1 MTDPAQPPNIV
12 LGKNVLGKNVGGKIV
27 LGVSGGIAAYK
38 SAELVR
44 LLTER
49 GYRVQV
55 VMTAS
60 AQEFIR
66 PLTFAALTGQKVITD
81 LFSDTSGDATLQS
94 AIEHIGV
101 AQEADLLLVAPATA
115 NILAKFA
122 NGVSDDFL
130 TTMHL
135 AYQGP
140 LVVAP
145 AMNTNMWDHPAT
157 RTNLATLRGRG
168 VCVVEP
174 DSGAL
179 ACGMVGPG
187 RLADLN
193 SIVAAV
199 DEQLGRSRDLEG
211 ETVLITAGP
220 TQEPLDPVRFLSNRS
235 SGRMGFALAEEA
247 RSRGA
252 RVVIVCGPVA
262 LEPPPGCEVDHVT
275 TTDEMYNAV
284 LRRLSEAT
292 IVIMAAA
299 VADYRPAK
307 AEVSKIKKSS
317 AATSLELEPTVD
329 ILAEVAR
336 LKGER
341 LLIGFAAE
349 TDQLLEHAGQKLRKK
364 NCDLIVANPVGDSAA
379 GAGFDSEENQGVLL
393 SATGE
398 TIELP
403 RSSKRQMAERIID
416 SALQLR
422 PLLKPSRVKTR

>member
-1 MTDPAQPPNIV
+1 MTDPAQAP
-12 LGKNVLGKNVGGKIV
+12 KIV

-44 LLTER
+44 LLMDR
-49 GYRVQV
+49 GYRVQAI
-55 VMTAS
+55 MTAS
-60 AQEFIR
+60 AQEFVH
-66 PLTFAALTGQKVITD
+66 PLTFAALTGQRVITD
-81 LFSDTSGDATLQS
+81 LFAGSSGDATLQS

-115 NILAKFA
+115 NVLAKFA

-140 LVVAP
+140 IVVAP

-157 RTNLATLRGRG
+157 RANLATLRGRG
-168 VCVVEP
+168 VRVVEP

-187 RLADLN
+187 RLADLD

-199 DEQLGRSRDLEG
+199 EEQLGRSRDLEG

-220 TQEPLDPVRFLSNRS
+220 TQEPIDPVRFLSNRS

-252 RVVIVCGPVA
+252 RVIIVCGPVS
-262 LEPPPGCEVDHVT
+262 LDPPSACEVENVT

-299 VADYRPAK
+299 VSDYRPLK
-307 AEVSKIKKSS
+307 AESLKIKKAS
-317 AATSLELEPTVD
+317 ARKSLELEPTVD

-336 LKGER
+336 LKGQR

-349 TDQLLEHAGQKLRKK
+349 TDQLLEHAEKKLQTK

-379 GAGFDSEENQGVLL
+379 GAGFDSDENQGVLL

-403 RSSKRQMAERIID
+403 RSSKRRMAERIID
-416 SALQLR
+416 HALRLR
-422 PLLKPSRVKTR
+422 PLLKPSRVKTG

>member
-1 MTDPAQPPNIV
+1 MTDPAQPTKIA
-12 LGKNVLGKNVGGKIV
+12 LGKNAGAKIV

-66 PLTFAALTGQKVITD
+66 PLTLAALTGEKVITG
-81 LFSDTSGDATLQS
+81 LFADTSGDATLQS

-140 LVVAP
+140 IVVAP

-168 VCVVEP
+168 VRVVEP
-174 DSGAL
+174 DSGTL

-187 RLADLN
+187 RLADLD

-235 SGRMGFALAEEA
+235 SGRMGFALAGEA

-262 LEPPPGCEVDHVT
+262 LDPPPRCEVDHVT
-275 TTDEMYNAV
+275 TTDEMYDAV

-299 VADYRPAK
+299 VADYRPVK
-307 AEVSKIKKSS
+307 AESSKIKKAS

-379 GAGFDSEENQGVLL
+379 GTGFDSEENQGVLL

-403 RSSKRQMAERIID
+403 RSSKRQMAERIFD
-416 SALQLR
+416 HALRLR
-422 PLLKPSRVKTR
+422 PLLKPSRVKTP

>member
-1 MTDPAQPPNIV
+1 MSDPAQP
-12 LGKNVLGKNVGGKIV
+12 LKIV

-44 LLTER
+44 LLMDR
-49 GYRVQV
+49 GYRVQAI
-55 VMTAS
+55 MTAS

-66 PLTFAALTGQKVITD
+66 PLTFAALTGQRVITD
-81 LFSDTSGDATLQS
+81 LFADTSGDATLQS

-115 NILAKFA
+115 NVLAKFA

-140 LVVAP
+140 IVVAP

-157 RTNLATLRGRG
+157 RANLATLRGRG
-168 VCVVEP
+168 VRVVEP

-187 RLADLN
+187 RLADLD

-199 DEQLGRSRDLEG
+199 EEQLGRSRDLEG

-252 RVVIVCGPVA
+252 RVIIVCGPVS
-262 LEPPPGCEVDHVT
+262 LDPPSGCEVENVT

-299 VADYRPAK
+299 VSDYRPLK
-307 AEVSKIKKSS
+307 AESLKIKKAS
-317 AATSLELEPTVD
+317 ARKSLELEPTVD

-336 LKGER
+336 LKGQR

-349 TDQLLEHAGQKLRKK
+349 TDQLLEHAEKKLRTK

-403 RSSKRQMAERIID
+403 RSSKRRMAARIID
-416 SALQLR
+416 HALHLR
-422 PLLKPSRVKTR
+422 PLLKPSRVKTP

>member
-1 MTDPAQPPNIV
+1 MTDPAQAP
-12 LGKNVLGKNVGGKIV
+12 KIV

-44 LLTER
+44 LLMDR
-49 GYRVQV
+49 GYRVQA

-60 AQEFIR
+60 AREFIR
-66 PLTFAALTGQKVITD
+66 PLTFAALTGQEVITD
-81 LFSDTSGDATLQS
+81 LFAGGSGDATVQS

-101 AQEADLLLVAPATA
+101 AQETDLLLVAPATA
-115 NILAKFA
+115 NVLAKFA

-140 LVVAP
+140 IVVAP

-157 RTNLATLRGRG
+157 RKNLATLRGRG
-168 VCVVEP
+168 VRVVEP

-187 RLADLN
+187 RLADLD

-199 DEQLGRSRDLEG
+199 EEQLGRARDLEG

-252 RVVIVCGPVA
+252 RVIIVCGPVS
-262 LEPPPGCEVDHVT
+262 LDPPAGCEVENVT

-299 VADYRPAK
+299 VADYRPLK
-307 AEVSKIKKSS
+307 AESFKIKKAS
-317 AATSLELEPTVD
+317 ARKSLELEPTVD

-336 LKGER
+336 LKGQR

-349 TDQLLEHAGQKLRKK
+349 TDQLLEHAEKKLRTK

-403 RSSKRQMAERIID
+403 RSSKRRMAERIID
-416 SALQLR
+416 HALRLR
-422 PLLKPSRVKTR
+422 PVLKPSRVKTP

>member
-1 MTDPAQPPNIV
+1 MTDPAQPTKIA
-12 LGKNVLGKNVGGKIV
+12 LGKNAGAKIV

-55 VMTAS
+55 VMPAS

-66 PLTFAALTGQKVITD
+66 PLTLAALTGEKVITG
-81 LFSDTSGDATLQS
+81 LFADTSGDATLQS

-140 LVVAP
+140 IVVAP

-168 VCVVEP
+168 VRVVEP
-174 DSGAL
+174 DSGTL

-187 RLADLN
+187 RLADLD

-235 SGRMGFALAEEA
+235 SGRMGFALAGEA

-262 LEPPPGCEVDHVT
+262 LDPPPRCEVDHVT
-275 TTDEMYNAV
+275 TTDEMYDAV

-299 VADYRPAK
+299 VADYRPVK
-307 AEVSKIKKSS
+307 AESSKIKKAS

-379 GAGFDSEENQGVLL
+379 GTGFDSEENQGVLL

-403 RSSKRQMAERIID
+403 RSSKRQMAERIFD
-416 SALQLR
+416 HALRLR
-422 PLLKPSRVKTR
+422 PLLKPSRVKTP

>member
-1 MTDPAQPPNIV
+1 MTDPAQPP
-12 LGKNVLGKNVGGKIV
+12 KIV

-44 LLTER
+44 LLMDR
-49 GYRVQV
+49 GYCVQA

-66 PLTFAALTGQKVITD
+66 PLTFAALTGEKVITD
-81 LFSDTSGDATLQS
+81 LFAGSSGDATLQS

-101 AQEADLLLVAPATA
+101 AQETDLLLVAPATA
-115 NILAKFA
+115 NVLAKFA

-140 LVVAP
+140 IVVAP

-157 RTNLATLRGRG
+157 RANLATLRGRG
-168 VCVVEP
+168 VRVVEP

-187 RLADLN
+187 RLAGLE

-199 DEQLGRSRDLEG
+199 EEQLGRSRDLEG

-247 RSRGA
+247 RLRGA
-252 RVVIVCGPVA
+252 RVVIVCGPVS
-262 LEPPPGCEVDHVT
+262 LDPPSVCEVENVT

-299 VADYRPAK
+299 VSDYRPLK
-307 AEVSKIKKSS
+307 AESLKIKKAS
-317 AATSLELEPTVD
+317 ARKSLELEPTVD

-336 LKGER
+336 LKGQR

-349 TDQLLEHAGQKLRKK
+349 TDQLLEHAEKKLRTK
-364 NCDLIVANPVGDSAA
+364 NCDLLVANPVGDSAA

-416 SALQLR
+416 HALRLR
-422 PLLKPSRVKTR
+422 PLLKPSRVKTS

>member
-1 MTDPAQPPNIV
+1 MSDPAQPPEIA
-12 LGKNVLGKNVGGKIV
+12 

-44 LLTER
+44 LLMDR
-49 GYRVQV
+49 GYRVQAI
-55 VMTAS
+55 MTAS
-60 AQEFIR
+60 AQEFVR

-81 LFSDTSGDATLQS
+81 LFADTSGDATLQS

-115 NILAKFA
+115 NVLAKFA

-140 LVVAP
+140 IVVAP

-157 RTNLATLRGRG
+157 RKNLATLRGRG
-168 VCVVEP
+168 VRVVEP

-187 RLADLN
+187 RLADLD

-199 DEQLGRSRDLEG
+199 EEQLGRSRDLEG

-220 TQEPLDPVRFLSNRS
+220 TQEPIDPVRFLSNRS
-235 SGRMGFALAEEA
+235 SGRMGFALAGEA

-252 RVVIVCGPVA
+252 RVIIVCGPVS
-262 LEPPPGCEVDHVT
+262 LDPPSGCEVENVT

-299 VADYRPAK
+299 VADYRPLK
-307 AEVSKIKKSS
+307 AGSLKIKKAS
-317 AATSLELEPTVD
+317 ARKSLELEPTVD

-336 LKGER
+336 LKGQR

-349 TDQLLEHAGQKLRKK
+349 TDQLLEHAGQKLRTK
-364 NCDLIVANPVGDSAA
+364 NCDLIVANPVGDAAA
-379 GAGFDSEENQGVLL
+379 GAGFDSDENQGILL
-393 SATGE
+393 SAAGE

-403 RSSKRQMAERIID
+403 RSSKRRMAERIID
-416 SALQLR
+416 HALHLR
-422 PLLKPSRVKTR
+422 PLLKPSRIKTS

>member
-1 MTDPAQPPNIV
+1 MTDPAQP
-12 LGKNVLGKNVGGKIV
+12 KIA

-44 LLTER
+44 LLMEG

-55 VMTAS
+55 IMTAS
-60 AQEFIR
+60 AQEFVR
-66 PLTFAALTGQKVITD
+66 PLTFAALTGQEVITD
-81 LFSDTSGDATLQS
+81 LFAGSSGDTTVQS
-94 AIEHIGV
+94 AIEHIAV
-101 AQEADLLLVAPATA
+101 AQEANLLLVAPATA

-140 LVVAP
+140 IVVAP

-157 RTNLATLRGRG
+157 RANMETLRGRG
-168 VCVVEP
+168 VRVVEP

-187 RLADLN
+187 RLANLD

-199 DEQLGRSRDLEG
+199 EEQLGRSRDLEG

-252 RVVIVCGPVA
+252 HVVIVCGPVS
-262 LEPPPGCEVDHVT
+262 LDPPAGCEVENVI

-299 VADYRPAK
+299 KIPRTRTHGGHPGGSRPPQRRALADRFRGRDGPAYR
-307 AEVSKIKKSS
+307 
-317 AATSLELEPTVD
+317 
-329 ILAEVAR
+329 AR
-336 LKGER
+336 REK
-341 LLIGFAAE
+341 
-349 TDQLLEHAGQKLRKK
+349 T
-364 NCDLIVANPVGDSAA
+364 AN
-379 GAGFDSEENQGVLL
+379 EE
-393 SATGE
+393 
-398 TIELP
+398 
-403 RSSKRQMAERIID
+403 
-416 SALQLR
+416 LR
-422 PLLKPSRVKTR
+422 PDRGQPGGRCSRRRRF

>member
-1 MTDPAQPPNIV
+1 MTDPAQSP
-12 LGKNVLGKNVGGKIV
+12 KIV

-44 LLTER
+44 LLIDR

-66 PLTFAALTGQKVITD
+66 PLTFAALTGEKVITD
-81 LFSDTSGDATLQS
+81 LLADTSGDATLQS

-115 NILAKFA
+115 NVLAKFA

-140 LVVAP
+140 IVVAP

-157 RTNLATLRGRG
+157 RANLATLRGRG
-168 VCVVEP
+168 VRVVEP

-187 RLADLN
+187 RLADLD

-199 DEQLGRSRDLEG
+199 EEQLGRSRDLEG

-220 TQEPLDPVRFLSNRS
+220 TQEPLDPVRYLSNRS

-252 RVVIVCGPVA
+252 RVVIVCGPVS
-262 LEPPPGCEVDHVT
+262 LDPPAGCEVENVT

-299 VADYRPAK
+299 GADYRPLK
-307 AEVSKIKKSS
+307 AESLKIKKAS
-317 AATSLELEPTVD
+317 ARKSLELEPTVD

-336 LKGER
+336 LKGQR

-349 TDQLLEHAGQKLRKK
+349 TDQLVEHAEKKLRTK

-379 GAGFDSEENQGVLL
+379 GAGFDSDENQGVLL
-393 SATGE
+393 SAAGE

-403 RSSKRQMAERIID
+403 RSSKRRMAQRIID
-416 SALQLR
+416 HALQLR
-422 PLLKPSRVKTR
+422 PLLKPARIKTG